1 MPTLIAYLLGFF
13 STTGPIASFFY
24 SIGKK
29 LTLTT
34 IILPIQIALI
44 GALVVARVSMLVA
57 LLTLIIWIYNQ
68 FNMVL
73 SFIDTQLSSSIL
85 EIPVKVL
92 QSLGLIQ
99 AMDEAFALL
108 TFVFI
113 PLLLVFISKIAVNSL
128 QSLSDEYYKIGV
140 LLQLGLK

>member
-1 MPTLIAYLLGFF
+1 MPALIAALLGFF

-29 LTLTT
+29 LTLTAL
-34 IILPIQIALI
+34 IMPIQIALV
-44 GALVVARVSMLVA
+44 GALVTAKVSMLVA
-57 LLTLIIWIYNQ
+57 IVTLIVWIYNQ
-68 FNMVL
+68 FIVVL
-73 SFIDTQLSSSIL
+73 NLINTQISSSIL

-99 AMDEAFALL
+99 AMNETFALFSL
-108 TFVFI
+108 VFI
-113 PLLLVFISKIAVNSL
+113 PLLLAFISKLAVSSL